1 MSDYVTLLGAEDVQR
16 AAGQIREAASEMS
29 RAASEITEAVR
40 QLRIVLEDDR
50 TARRSWQKL
59 AALLAVAREQP
70 TQEKLPLGHPFVS
83 APEGSHYGKTGQCA
97 HARNGIGLLC
107 GQPES
112 AHQPTQDKEDQ

>member
-70 TQEKLPLGHPFVS
+70 TQENLPLGHEYCPGMCVEL
-83 APEGSHYGKTGQCA
+83 ARMVDGQWQ
-97 HARNGIGLLC
+97 LC
-107 GQPES
+107 GEPES
-112 AHQPTQDKEDQ
+112 AHQPTQDRGEKADA